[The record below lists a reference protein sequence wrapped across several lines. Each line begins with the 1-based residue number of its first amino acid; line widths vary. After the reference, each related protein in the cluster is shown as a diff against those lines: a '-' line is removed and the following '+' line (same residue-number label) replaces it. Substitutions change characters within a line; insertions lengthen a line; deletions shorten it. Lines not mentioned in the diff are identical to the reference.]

1 MLARIP
7 LPAVILVTTVVS
19 LVVMVFLILGV
30 PMAGMSSTI
39 FATVFAGSMTILLAL
54 AFSHGGPAE
63 AKH

>member
-7 LPAVILVTTVVS
+7 LPAVMLVTTAIS
-19 LVVMVFLILGV
+19 LIVMVFLILGV

-39 FATVFAGSMTILLAL
+39 FATVFAGGMTILLAL
-54 AFSHGGPAE
+54 AFSHGGHAA